1 VAKPLKTHR
10 VLVSGTSSG
19 FGRLIAGSLAEAGHV
34 VFAGLRDPQGRDRAV
49 ADAFRAL
56 QPESG
61 GSVTPIT
68 LDVTDDAVVAACAST
83 LEAAGGVDSVVH
95 NAGVAAA
102 GLSETFSAE
111 AAAKIFDVNV
121 FGPHRLLRALLPQM
135 RGRGGRS
142 VYVSSTLG
150 REVTPFLGLYSAS
163 KAALEALAEGWRY
176 ELNALGIGTVV
187 LQPGTFPTTSI
198 LANLVPPDDPQR
210 ALAYGDFA
218 HAPGALFESIGALV
232 QAGLAP
238 DPQRVADA
246 VVRAMEEK
254 TPVRV
259 VVDPSGF
266 DGASRINTVS
276 AQVQQELLDRMG
288 LGHLAGTAVD
298 PLERLAERTPTT
310 VVSSRLSSEATA
322 QLLRALIEE
331 TPLAIY
337 AKDRDHRFVLSNR
350 QHATLIARPAVEI
363 LDHTDRDLFGPEAEA
378 VEASTEQV
386 FGSGEHSSQE
396 FNLTLSD
403 GEHTFLETIFPLVDE
418 EGRRVGVGG
427 IAADITARRRL
438 EDALE
443 ERARQLETALNE
455 LRETQALLVRQQK
468 MAALGGLVAGV
479 AHEVSSPLGVA
490 LTAATAL
497 AESLQG
503 LEAATSDRSL
513 TRASMNKLLEHMQRA
528 SSLTVRNLERA
539 ANLLQSFKQVA
550 VDRTQR
556 QLRSTP
562 LQPWLEDVVLSLSPT
577 TRQAGVR
584 LLTSV
589 DPGLVPTFAAS
600 ELQQIVT
607 NLVVNAA
614 VHAFADEA
622 GVGEA
627 PSVAR
632 PIEERRVLLD
642 VGVDAHGLR
651 LTVEDNGRG
660 ILPEVLPR
668 VFDPFYTTRRGT
680 GGTGLGLHITFTLVT
695 ETFGGRID
703 VTSEVGHGARFEVL
717 LPWREGSLELSEL
730 PG

>member
-1 VAKPLKTHR
+1 
-10 VLVSGTSSG
+10 
-19 FGRLIAGSLAEAGHV
+19 
-34 VFAGLRDPQGRDRAV
+34 
-49 ADAFRAL
+49 
-56 QPESG
+56 
-61 GSVTPIT
+61 
-68 LDVTDDAVVAACAST
+68 
-83 LEAAGGVDSVVH
+83 
-95 NAGVAAA
+95 
-102 GLSETFSAE
+102 
-111 AAAKIFDVNV
+111 
-121 FGPHRLLRALLPQM
+121 
-135 RGRGGRS
+135 
-142 VYVSSTLG
+142 
-150 REVTPFLGLYSAS
+150 
-163 KAALEALAEGWRY
+163 
-176 ELNALGIGTVV
+176 
-187 LQPGTFPTTSI
+187 
-198 LANLVPPDDPQR
+198 
-210 ALAYGDFA
+210 
-218 HAPGALFESIGALV
+218 
-232 QAGLAP
+232 
-238 DPQRVADA
+238 
-246 VVRAMEEK
+246 
-254 TPVRV
+254 
-259 VVDPSGF
+259 
-266 DGASRINTVS
+266 
-276 AQVQQELLDRMG
+276 
-288 LGHLAGTAVD
+288 
-298 PLERLAERTPTT
+298 
-310 VVSSRLSSEATA
+310 
-322 QLLRALIEE
+322 
-331 TPLAIY
+331 
-337 AKDRDHRFVLSNR
+337 
-350 QHATLIARPAVEI
+350 
-363 LDHTDRDLFGPEAEA
+363 
-378 VEASTEQV
+378 
-386 FGSGEHSSQE
+386 
-396 FNLTLSD
+396 
-403 GEHTFLETIFPLVDE
+403 
-418 EGRRVGVGG
+418 
-427 IAADITARRRL
+427 
-438 EDALE
+438 
-443 ERARQLETALNE
+443 
-455 LRETQALLVRQQK
+455 
-468 MAALGGLVAGV
+468 
-479 AHEVSSPLGVA
+479 
-490 LTAATAL
+490 
-497 AESLQG
+497 
-503 LEAATSDRSL
+503 
-513 TRASMNKLLEHMQRA
+513 MQRA